1 MFPCNCVLA
10 FTNKRYP
17 STVSLLCCSYQ
28 RLLLLLPFHSAFCVS
43 SPLCNNS
50 PLFSVHTLK
59 TPPPF
64 LHLFSY
70 LYHLATSTT
79 IYKIH
84 KFLKQ
89 LKNCYRAC
97 IACCRLSLHTFRRCT
112 TCEKIILCWLV
123 YMIIMLCGDVETN
136 PGPDTFNF
144 CCWNLNSITSYDFLR
159 ISLIEAYNSVYK
171 YDLIGVVET
180 HLNDSDDESRLQ
192 MDIYSFVKSNHPFD
206 IKRGGV
212 ALYVKDSIPMKRR
225 YDLVTLPECVVC
237 EIHINKRK
245 YFFYRRL

>member
-1 MFPCNCVLA
+1 MMMPVDMNRWRAAIGCFRAIVFSHLQIRGIPQQYPYCVAAINVCCFCYL
-10 FTNKRYP
+10 FI
-17 STVSLLCCSYQ
+17 LLSVF
-28 RLLLLLPFHSAFCVS
+28 LLPFAITAHF
-43 SPLCNNS
+43 
-50 PLFSVHTLK
+50 FSVHTLK
-59 TPPPF
+59 PPSPF

-89 LKNCYRAC
+89 LKNCYRVC

-159 ISLIEAYNSVYK
+159 ISLLEAYNSVYK

-180 HLNDSDDESRLQ
+180 HQ
-192 MDIYSFVKSNHPFD
+192 
-206 IKRGGV
+206 
-212 ALYVKDSIPMKRR
+212 
-225 YDLVTLPECVVC
+225 
-237 EIHINKRK
+237 
-245 YFFYRRL
+245 